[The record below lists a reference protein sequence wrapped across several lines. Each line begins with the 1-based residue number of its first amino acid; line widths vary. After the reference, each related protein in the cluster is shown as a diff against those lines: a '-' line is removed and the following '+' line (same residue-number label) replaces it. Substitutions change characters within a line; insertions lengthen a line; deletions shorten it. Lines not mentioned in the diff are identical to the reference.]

1 MGQTGRRGLL
11 LSSAELILS
20 NSIDDENIGNKL
32 AVMEQMKILHC
43 LTLLYSHS
51 RKYLMKTALIKAVF
65 HIQKNITS
73 IFPQK
78 NTHNV
83 SIFCANPLR
92 KFSPQ
97 EIAVI

>member
-1 MGQTGRRGLL
+1 MGRAGRRGLL

-20 NSIDDENIGNKL
+20 NCIDDENIGNKL

-65 HIQKNITS
+65 HIQKILLLFFHKR
-73 IFPQK
+73 I
-78 NTHNV
+78 V
-83 SIFCANPLR
+83 R
-92 KFSPQ
+92 SPQ
-97 EIAVI
+97 ILLFEEFQSHWYLIH